1 MFHTKGDFVKKL
13 VGGECGDRHNSVWG
27 GGGLSDLCPK
37 IGCPL
42 SLLAFVRSAPFCS
55 FLLRSAPFCSAL
67 LRSALLC
74 SAPLCSALPLSAPR
88 CSLLLR
94 ASIKRNSH
102 RVKGG
107 D

>member
-13 VGGECGDRHNSVWG
+13 VGGECGDPHNSVWG

-55 FLLRSAPFCSAL
+55 VLLLSAPLCSFLLRAAPFCFFLLRSAPFCSAL
-67 LRSALLC
+67 LRSA
-74 SAPLCSALPLSAPR
+74 PFCSALLLSAPR
-88 CSLLLR
+88 CS
-94 ASIKRNSH
+94 
-102 RVKGG
+102 V
-107 D
+107 